1 MIIDIVPC
9 VQSWELLLLLF
20 PHPILDMWREW
31 ETPVE
36 AWGEQTMTGALPL
49 PAHILE
55 VSRCTQRRA
64 WDVLGQETEAG
75 EWVLLQVIKKMIAET
90 SSGGVTA
97 NDVIIHLS
105 VHSLPF
111 GGVGE
116 SGAELTAYLLPAGVL
131 STPGLGIQEGPEQP

>member
-1 MIIDIVPC
+1 
-9 VQSWELLLLLF
+9 
-20 PHPILDMWREW
+20 MWGEW
-31 ETPVE
+31 ETPTG
-36 AWGEQTMTGALPL
+36 ARGEQNKTWALPP

-55 VSRCTQRRA
+55 TSRCTQRGA

-116 SGAELTAYLLPAGVL
+116 SRAELTTYLLPAGVP
-131 STPGLGIQEGPEQP
+131 STPGLGIQEEPKQPWPSGSH